1 MISAIYSTLGS
12 NSSLVPL
19 AIKDVANSVGLT
31 AGSYVTGK
39 DVEGKDRFIDEFGTQ
54 AIWLG
59 GIPFY
64 KKFADLT
71 LYKILGIDP
80 KVDVRNINYIE
91 KLRKGTEE
99 QKAQAEEFLKVL
111 KEKTPDKFKSS
122 IDKAFEN
129 PKFTKNLALA
139 KFGISTVL
147 AIGTYIGLTK
157 WRQKYRL
164 KQEMEQLKAEKDK
177 QNEQTKTQTAPTV
190 AAAQKLKPQTL
201 QNTQKQSFGAFIN
214 NNKKGLTF
222 TGLQDFMF
230 NPVKNLMLLD
240 GAITEERLRSSES
253 KQEFINYAI
262 KEGGTWAF
270 MYFAG
275 PIFQK
280 LFENQAMDKH
290 GIAINF
296 DSRIIESKELEE
308 SIKLGTLKESLQA
321 FDKLGKNPSDLSVYK
336 FAHEN
341 PDNILVQMAKKA
353 DIITVDKKSK
363 AIDTRAFL
371 DLTDFKDLKDR
382 LGKLLDA
389 SEGKNID
396 EFMEKVR
403 KLKRGAIRTNIGI
416 CIAALGI
423 GVPLMMIATRYLIPN
438 NKEYK
443 VKEAA
448 AKKLAEEQAKKAKL
462 PEPQKKL

>member
-91 KLRKGTEE
+91 KLRKGTED

-122 IDKAFEN
+122 INKAFEN

-157 WRQKYRL
+157 WRQQYRL
-164 KQEMEQLKAEKDK
+164 KEEMEQLKAEKDK
-177 QNEQTKTQTAPTV
+177 LNEQARPQTT
-190 AAAQKLKPQTL
+190 AATATPLQKPQM
-201 QNTQKQSFGAFIN
+201 QQKQSFGAFIN
-214 NNKKGLTF
+214 SNKKGLTF

-280 LFENQAMDKH
+280 LFEKQAMDKH

-321 FDKLGKNPSDLSVYK
+321 FDKLGKKPSDLSVYK

-403 KLKRGAIRTNIGI
+403 KLKRGAIRKNIGI
-416 CIAALGI
+416 CIAALGL

-448 AKKLAEEQAKKAKL
+448 AKKLAEEQAKNAKL